1 LRTPLNAIL
10 GFAQLLIRG
19 RGLTPEQH
27 EHLEVINR
35 SGEHLLSLINDVL
48 EMSKIEAGRLTLNER
63 VFDPRRLFADLESML
78 RLRVRDK
85 GLTLVCEIDP
95 AIPEELVGDP
105 AKLRQVVLNLLGNAT
120 KFTDSGG
127 VTLRAALRVDDDAP
141 RLWVEVEDTGR
152 GIAADELPRLF
163 RPFEQT
169 KSGRV
174 SQEGTGLGLT
184 ISQHFV
190 KMMGGEIRVRSEPGV
205 GSVFTFDVAVDLP
218 RAPCEPVL
226 DVDSRVVGLAPGQPR
241 WRILIVEDRWQN
253 RDLLRSFLEPLG
265 FEVRE
270 AVHGEE
276 AVAIASEWTPH
287 LVWMDIRMPVMD
299 GYEATRRIKALPRG
313 RDIVVVALSAN
324 VFEDERAR
332 MAAAGC
338 ADFVAKPFRA
348 KVIYE
353 ALVRHLGCEFVC
365 APEASAEVANDPGIV
380 DGLPAEIVAE
390 LRAAALAADAGLL
403 GELAAALRPGWSAL
417 AERVEAAVHD
427 FDYEAILALVGRDA
441 PGPAA
446 GGGYG

>member
-1 LRTPLNAIL
+1 
-10 GFAQLLIRG
+10 
-19 RGLTPEQH
+19 
-27 EHLEVINR
+27 
-35 SGEHLLSLINDVL
+35 
-48 EMSKIEAGRLTLNER
+48 
-63 VFDPRRLFADLESML
+63 
-78 RLRVRDK
+78 
-85 GLTLVCEIDP
+85 
-95 AIPEELVGDP
+95 
-105 AKLRQVVLNLLGNAT
+105 
-120 KFTDSGG
+120 
-127 VTLRAALRVDDDAP
+127 
-141 RLWVEVEDTGR
+141 
-152 GIAADELPRLF
+152 
-163 RPFEQT
+163 
-169 KSGRV
+169 
-174 SQEGTGLGLT
+174 
-184 ISQHFV
+184 

-403 GELAAALRPGWSAL
+403 GEL
-417 AERVEAAVHD
+417 
-427 FDYEAILALVGRDA
+427 
-441 PGPAA
+441 
-446 GGGYG
+446 